1 MCQCPISQQRID
13 MTGEAYRDDLID
25 NYNGYASDGVELF
38 EADEHTMNEL
48 QPNRRT

>member
-1 MCQCPISQQRID
+1 